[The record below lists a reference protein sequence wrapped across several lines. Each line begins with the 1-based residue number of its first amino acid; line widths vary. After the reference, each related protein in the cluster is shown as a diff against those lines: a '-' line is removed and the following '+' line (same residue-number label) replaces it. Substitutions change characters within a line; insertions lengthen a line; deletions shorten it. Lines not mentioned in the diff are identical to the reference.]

1 MNKSFAI
8 LLMML
13 MCAVVFFISC
23 TEDAADS
30 KKEIIKTAK
39 DTSVVKEPD
48 QLFFVGNNG
57 VYTGIYRYDFNT
69 DNYEMFWSARNES
82 VVKLLYSDD
91 LRYIFFLTARSFGI
105 KNGISFING
114 IKLYKLIPDLSMVEF
129 ITDIGNAIQIFA
141 YWEDLN
147 FRVQFTSFDLKVA
160 TYINRTNQIYSAFG
174 KLIQQTTDVF
184 DFIKN
189 GYPPFEV
196 ETSSSLSPSGKFGF
210 TKNDSLLYFNVIPDQ
225 KEFFVD
231 TVKETVTKI
240 KWGSDENYVFITTFD
255 ENRSEQE
262 GNSDL
267 IVYNTLSH
275 KLERK
280 WSSNVKINYLLT
292 DKYLIFDLFNKNKS
306 SINIYNYIQ
315 FEDTKQISLRN
326 GCGLTAVP

>member
-196 ETSSSLSPSGKFGF
+196 ETSSALSPSGKFGF